1 MLNNADQVEQ
11 LLQTNGKGAK
21 AQVGYDLTLKE
32 VTTINGGAVFSDKTV
47 VHEYTP
53 IAPFDT
59 ADTSAD
65 QDGTGR
71 VVFALNPGTYSLTF
85 EQGVKLPSNKTA
97 FIRHRSSILRCGG
110 IITSGVY
117 DPGFEVDEMGGVLIA
132 TRPITIEKG
141 ARVAQIIIFDNSEAE
156 LYDGQWQG
164 NKDVK

>member
-21 AQVGYDLTLKE
+21 AQVGYDLTLKD
-32 VTTINGGAVFSDKTV
+32 VKRVNGGTVLSDKTIV
-47 VHEYTP
+47 DSYNEVPSYELEGKTR
-53 IAPFDT
+53 FT
-59 ADTSAD
+59 
-65 QDGTGR
+65 
-71 VVFALNPGTYSLTF
+71 LEPGTYSLTF
-85 EQGVKLPSNKTA
+85 EQGVKLPSGKTA

-141 ARVAQIIIFDNSEAE
+141 ARVAQIIIFDNFDAE
-156 LYDGQWQG
+156 LYDGQWMG
-164 NKDVK
+164 TKDVK

>member
-1 MLNNADQVEQ
+1 MLNNADQVLE
-11 LLQTNGKGAK
+11 LLTTNAKGAK

-32 VTTINGGAVFSDKTV
+32 VKQIAGGTVFSDKTEV
-47 VHEYTP
+47 LPYLEVPTFTKEGKIVYNL
-53 IAPFDT
+53 
-59 ADTSAD
+59 SS
-65 QDGTGR
+65 GS
-71 VVFALNPGTYSLTF
+71 YSLTF

-97 FIRHRSSILRCGG
+97 FIRHRSSILRCGA

-132 TRPITIEKG
+132 TRPITIEVG

-164 NKDVK
+164 TKDVK

>member
-32 VTTINGGAVFSDKTV
+32 VKQIVGGTVFSDKTEV
-47 VHEYTP
+47 LPYLEVPTFVKDSKTVYTL
-53 IAPFDT
+53 
-59 ADTSAD
+59 S
-65 QDGTGR
+65 
-71 VVFALNPGTYSLTF
+71 PGSYSLTF
-85 EQGVKLPSNKTA
+85 EQGVKLPSGKTA
-97 FIRHRSSILRCGG
+97 FIRHRSSILRCGA

-132 TRPITIEKG
+132 TRPINIEKG

>member
-1 MLNNADQVEQ
+1 MLNNANQVEQ

-32 VTTINGGAVFSDKTV
+32 VKTINGGSVLCDKTIV
-47 VHEYTP
+47 DSYNEVPSYELEGKTR
-53 IAPFDT
+53 FT
-59 ADTSAD
+59 
-65 QDGTGR
+65 
-71 VVFALNPGTYSLTF
+71 LEPGTYSLTF

-141 ARVAQIIIFDNSEAE
+141 ARVAQIIIFDNFDAE
-156 LYDGQWQG
+156 LYAGQWQG